1 MRALATASLTALSL
15 GLLPLAA
22 CEAPADGRA
31 QALAQCNAE
40 TLKLY
45 PDPTRVPD
53 EHVFRA
59 DCMRAQGYVLRQGE
73 PRCNGKMSAQ
83 REATCYERVS

>member
-1 MRALATASLTALSL
+1 MRALAVVSAMALS
-15 GLLPLAA
+15 LAA
-22 CEAPADGRA
+22 CEAPADRRA

-59 DCMRAQGYVLRQGE
+59 DCMRAQGFVLRQGE

-83 REATCYERVS
+83 REATCYERAS